1 MSSTPTDE
9 EQAERFVG
17 MLNTFDVAGVD
28 GLIAPGFTFQIGPH
42 VSDRADFLAS
52 LATGLGSDPYF
63 RFEPQDYEETDA
75 GVVTV
80 VGRQVYRWR
89 ESDEVASST
98 GQALRLEFADAIVS
112 RATVEPRT

>member
-1 MSSTPTDE
+1 
-9 EQAERFVG
+9 
-17 MLNTFDVAGVD
+17 MLNTFASPASTVSSRPLYVPDR
-28 GLIAPGFTFQIGPH
+28 PH

-52 LATGLGSDPYF
+52 LATGPGSDPYF

-112 RATVEPRT
+112 RATVESST